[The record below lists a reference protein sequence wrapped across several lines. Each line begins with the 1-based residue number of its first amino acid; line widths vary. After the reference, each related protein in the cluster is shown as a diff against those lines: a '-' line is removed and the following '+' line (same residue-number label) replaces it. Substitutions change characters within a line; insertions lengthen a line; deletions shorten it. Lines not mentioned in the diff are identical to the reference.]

1 MSSQKTC
8 MGCSKVY
15 FFFANEKP
23 TVDISSIPKQFRTY
37 HKRSVKFHQEILT
50 YQLSVQS
57 NIEQLEKE
65 IRKLREIMSVIDFA
79 NRKLAISFQ
88 ANTDLDSMFE
98 EINTITDAVQEMF
111 LMEGMNYF
119 SELIKM

>member
-1 MSSQKTC
+1 MSSAKTC

-15 FFFANEKP
+15 FFFAVEKP
-23 TVDISSIPKQFRTY
+23 KADISSIPKQFRTY

-50 YQLSVQS
+50 YQLSIQS

-65 IRKLREIMSVIDFA
+65 IRKLREIMSVIEFA
-79 NRKLAISFQ
+79 NKRLANSFQ
-88 ANTDLDSMFE
+88 ANTDLESMFQ
-98 EINTITDAVQEMF
+98 EILTITDAVNEML

-119 SELIKM
+119 SELIQM